1 MIARVWRGIAWPDK
15 ANDYIEHLR
24 RVVFPDLHQIAGFR
38 EAFVLRR
45 YMTDRV
51 EFTVQ
56 TIWESQDAIRKF
68 AGENVE
74 TAVVA
79 PAAKPLFREFDSFV
93 THYEIVLQSQP

>member
-1 MIARVWRGIAWPDK
+1 
-15 ANDYIEHLR
+15 
-24 RVVFPDLHQIAGFR
+24 
-38 EAFVLRR
+38 
-45 YMTDRV
+45 MTDRV